1 MVTAGVLDM
10 EGMKQTAASLALD
23 GPRAKQDESNWVA
36 RNTSIPWRRGLLEST
51 LAVRP
56 PPTAQYCT
64 RRLLVAALCVQEVE
78 GA

>member
-10 EGMKQTAASLALD
+10 EGMKQTAATLALD
-23 GPRAKQDESNWVA
+23 GPRTKQDESNWVA
-36 RNTSIPWRRGLLEST
+36 RDTSIPWRRGLLEST
-51 LAVRP
+51 LYDGT
-56 PPTAQYCT
+56 TAQYCT